1 MACPQLSSPEQQQ
14 VTARLIIHLMHHHPL
29 RCTTCNPSGSYEPP
43 PSKLDIHSWNS
54 STTISHN
61 LFFSNY
67 FVSLLHS
74 RVMSSKQAT
83 SPFASVVDG
92 DDAMSQ
98 EHLSWEKEE
107 SAEAHGTP
115 QLPLHSL
122 LHGKAPDEMQP
133 LSSVPSES
141 DWDSLVSAQ
150 QRMVRHSYAV
160 AKQTSNRA
168 HAG

>member
-1 MACPQLSSPEQQQ
+1 MQNKPATRIRTGDIRELEF
-14 VTARLIIHLMHHHPL
+14 VTEFHV
-29 RCTTCNPSGSYEPP
+29 
-43 PSKLDIHSWNS
+43 
-54 STTISHN
+54 
-61 LFFSNY
+61 FFST
-67 FVSLLHS
+67 FVLLPCS

-98 EHLSWEKEE
+98 EHLSWEKDG

-133 LSSVPSES
+133 LSSVPPES

-150 QRMVRHSYAV
+150 QRMVRH
-160 AKQTSNRA
+160 A
-168 HAG
+168 HNTLQNFSLLQSSEKNKKSLHG

>member
-1 MACPQLSSPEQQQ
+1 
-14 VTARLIIHLMHHHPL
+14 
-29 RCTTCNPSGSYEPP
+29 
-43 PSKLDIHSWNS
+43 
-54 STTISHN
+54 
-61 LFFSNY
+61 
-67 FVSLLHS
+67 
-74 RVMSSKQAT
+74 MSSKQAT

-122 LHGKAPDEMQP
+122 LHGKAHPDEMQP
-133 LSSVPSES
+133 LSSVPPES

-150 QRMVRHSYAV
+150 QRMVRNVNTVHTPLESNHRVHFYWSRGNYAEYNICKRKNLLV
-160 AKQTSNRA
+160 IYCESFCSLNIHLLEKSNVTLV
-168 HAG
+168 

>member
-1 MACPQLSSPEQQQ
+1 MTLCIVE
-14 VTARLIIHLMHHHPL
+14 
-29 RCTTCNPSGSYEPP
+29 
-43 PSKLDIHSWNS
+43 KLLWDFFIL
-54 STTISHN
+54 T
-61 LFFSNY
+61 LF
-67 FVSLLHS
+67 SLLLLLRS

-122 LHGKAPDEMQP
+122 LHGKTHPDEMQP
-133 LSSVPSES
+133 LSSVPPES

-150 QRMVRHSYAV
+150 QRMVRHTTYIAPY
-160 AKQTSNRA
+160 
-168 HAG
+168 

>member
-1 MACPQLSSPEQQQ
+1 MTL
-14 VTARLIIHLMHHHPL
+14 
-29 RCTTCNPSGSYEPP
+29 
-43 PSKLDIHSWNS
+43 
-54 STTISHN
+54 
-61 LFFSNY
+61 
-67 FVSLLHS
+67 VSFILLPYS

-98 EHLSWEKEE
+98 ENLSWEKEE

-122 LHGKAPDEMQP
+122 LHGKGHPDEMQP
-133 LSSVPSES
+133 LSSVPPES

-150 QRMVRHSYAV
+150 QRMVRHV
-160 AKQTSNRA
+160 NIL
-168 HAG
+168 HAWEGKNTQKVTAADIMRVNNCE

>member
-1 MACPQLSSPEQQQ
+1 
-14 VTARLIIHLMHHHPL
+14 
-29 RCTTCNPSGSYEPP
+29 
-43 PSKLDIHSWNS
+43 
-54 STTISHN
+54 
-61 LFFSNY
+61 
-67 FVSLLHS
+67 
-74 RVMSSKQAT
+74 MSSKQAT

-150 QRMVRHSYAV
+150 QRMVRYDKKHRIESILMC
-160 AKQTSNRA
+160 
-168 HAG
+168 

>member
-1 MACPQLSSPEQQQ
+1 
-14 VTARLIIHLMHHHPL
+14 
-29 RCTTCNPSGSYEPP
+29 
-43 PSKLDIHSWNS
+43 
-54 STTISHN
+54 
-61 LFFSNY
+61 
-67 FVSLLHS
+67 
-74 RVMSSKQAT
+74 MSSKQAT

-122 LHGKAPDEMQP
+122 LHGTANPDEQRP
-133 LSSVPSES
+133 LSSIPPES

-150 QRMVRHSYAV
+150 QRMVRHVSTLHESTCGPMPKRFKSV
-160 AKQTSNRA
+160 QFWSR
-168 HAG
+168 

>member
-1 MACPQLSSPEQQQ
+1 MEGFLRSS
-14 VTARLIIHLMHHHPL
+14 
-29 RCTTCNPSGSYEPP
+29 
-43 PSKLDIHSWNS
+43 
-54 STTISHN
+54 
-61 LFFSNY
+61 F
-67 FVSLLHS
+67 LLS

-98 EHLSWEKEE
+98 EHLSWEKDE
-107 SAEAHGTP
+107 SADAHGTP

-133 LSSVPSES
+133 LSSVPPES

-150 QRMVRHSYAV
+150 QRMTKKISGRKTAEDKMSKTDEGKLESCNKRMRKGERKA
-160 AKQTSNRA
+160 
-168 HAG
+168 

>member
-1 MACPQLSSPEQQQ
+1 MQHYL
-14 VTARLIIHLMHHHPL
+14 L
-29 RCTTCNPSGSYEPP
+29 RCTTYNPSNSHAQSLEHNYKSSMTYLREQHSFPSTFDEPRKISFP
-43 PSKLDIHSWNS
+43 FLDSVL
-54 STTISHN
+54 
-61 LFFSNY
+61 LF
-67 FVSLLHS
+67 LLHS

-122 LHGKAPDEMQP
+122 LHGKAHPDEMQP
-133 LSSVPSES
+133 LSSVPPES

-150 QRMVRHSYAV
+150 QRMVRHVSIH
-160 AKQTSNRA
+160 T
-168 HAG
+168 

>member
-1 MACPQLSSPEQQQ
+1 
-14 VTARLIIHLMHHHPL
+14 
-29 RCTTCNPSGSYEPP
+29 
-43 PSKLDIHSWNS
+43 
-54 STTISHN
+54 
-61 LFFSNY
+61 
-67 FVSLLHS
+67 
-74 RVMSSKQAT
+74 MSSKQAT

-122 LHGKAPDEMQP
+122 LHGKAHPDEMQP
-133 LSSVPSES
+133 LSSVPPES

-150 QRMVRHSYAV
+150 QHMVSMQQAINANTPRRVFTSAV
-160 AKQTSNRA
+160 
-168 HAG
+168 